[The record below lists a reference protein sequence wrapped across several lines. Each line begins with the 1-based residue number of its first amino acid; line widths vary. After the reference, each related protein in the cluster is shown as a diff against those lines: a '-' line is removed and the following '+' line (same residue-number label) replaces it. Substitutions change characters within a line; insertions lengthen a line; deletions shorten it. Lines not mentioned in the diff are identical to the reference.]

1 VALTLGVLPATAAVP
16 SATAHPAPARQQLDG
31 AGDLYR
37 VTLITGDEVTVTNSG
52 NRTTVRSVKG
62 ADNVRT
68 GYHTVVMDGSTYV
81 YPLTVLPYVAAG
93 KLDKQLFNVT
103 RLIADGYDDAHSDKL
118 PLIVR
123 YTDEAAKSRRTV
135 PPAGS
140 GSVRR
145 LDSIDGA
152 AVTEK
157 RAHASDFWSAL
168 TAGPGASAKA
178 TKPAFAG
185 GVAKVWLDG
194 KVTADLADST
204 AQIGAPKVWAQGNT
218 GAGVK
223 VAVLDSGAD
232 LTHPDLKGRVADTA
246 SFVPT
251 DEGMADSVG
260 HGTHVASTIAGT
272 GAASDGAEKGVAPG
286 ARLAIGKVLDPRG
299 RGQSSW
305 IIAGMEWAARTE
317 QAKIISMSLGG
328 SGDGTDPMSQA
339 VNALSAETGTLFV
352 VAAGNSGPTSHTV
365 DSPGAADAALTV
377 GAVDGKDRLADFS
390 GRGPRLGDDGL
401 KPEITAPGVDILAAR
416 SQDTATGSGYYTTMS
431 GTSMAT
437 PHVAG
442 AAALLA
448 SAHPDWTGQQLKQAL
463 VSSAK
468 ATPSYT
474 PYEGGAG
481 RVDAAAAVRAD
492 IFATASAYSGFH
504 PWPTA
509 PDATDVRTVTY
520 TNAGDAAVGLDLA
533 VDAGAATDV
542 FALSERRVTVP
553 AHGTTSVSLKTAVG
567 RVTADHPVSGS
578 VVATD
583 GTGSVR
589 ARTLIGASRQG
600 ERHGLTIAAKDRSGR
615 PMAGASVVLSARNI
629 WSSVTL
635 DDNGRA
641 TAQIP
646 PGVYSGW
653 LLSSVTGA
661 NGPHSQGLALLS
673 FQGVQVDRDRI
684 VTLDGRELR
693 RIGAQVPQKTTTLM
707 SRLDVSQTFG
717 DSSMSTVMMT
727 DDTQDSIWALP
738 SARQDGEGFTF
749 GARFRMEE
757 PALTIAT
764 GSHIYR
770 DILVKRGLTPL
781 PAGTRKLTAVYG
793 GQGSAGELARAGVRD
808 KAVVVRRSDLLT
820 PEQQAATAADAGAR
834 LIVIVN
840 DGVGR
845 LLPTADGS
853 LDGDPA
859 PLSMATLG
867 TDQGAALLD
876 DVRRGGVKLTVT
888 SSPTTDYLY
897 DVVHHWTGG
906 VPADPTWQEHKNE
919 LARVDVSFQNY
930 RQDTAYEFRSDQQG
944 FAGAWA
950 PFPAPAQ
957 GKRTDWL
964 TADIPWQDDAGIYGE
979 MGQVLKDFTTYRRGT
994 TSRVSWFGPIHRPRM
1009 GPLGYQPMR
1018 YGDVMWLP
1026 VPGWGD
1032 SGASHVG
1039 DAHGNFAVKNL
1050 LTLYQGDHEFPWGNN
1065 EKLLLSGL
1073 APGRLPYRLVADND
1087 RGTWANPYS
1096 RHTLTEWKFTSKAG
1110 DTETPLP
1117 LIQLDYGVKTDL
1129 SGRAHHHAGLT
1140 VTASQLPGVDSPVS
1154 TATVDLSYDDGRTWH
1169 RAAVDRQGDNWRTS
1183 LHAPR
1188 SARFVTLR
1196 VSARDGDGN
1205 SVTQTLTRAFG
1216 LR

>member
-1 VALTLGVLPATAAVP
+1 MALTLGGLPATAAVP
-16 SATAHPAPARQQLDG
+16 SAAARPAQAVQQLDT
-31 AGDLYR
+31 AGDIHRL
-37 VTLITGDEVTVTNSG
+37 TLITGDEVTVTTSG

-62 ADNVRT
+62 AGKVRT
-68 GYHTVVMDGSTYV
+68 GYHTVVVDGSTYV
-81 YPLTVLPYVAAG
+81 YPLAVLPYVASG
-93 KLDKQLFNVT
+93 RLDKQLFNVT
-103 RLIADGYDDAHSDKL
+103 RLLADGYDDAHADNL
-118 PLIVR
+118 PLIVG
-123 YTDEAAKSRRTV
+123 YTEETAKSRKTWK
-135 PPAGS
+135 PAGS
-140 GSVRR
+140 TSVRR

-152 AVTEK
+152 AVIEK
-157 RAHASDFWSAL
+157 RAHASAFWSDL
-168 TAGPGASAKA
+168 TSGPGASTKA

-204 AQIGAPKVWAQGNT
+204 AQIGATKAWAQGNT

-223 VAVLDSGAD
+223 VAVLDTGAD
-232 LTHPDLKGRVADTA
+232 VTHPDLKGQVADTA

-251 DEGMADSVG
+251 DEGVTDSVG

-272 GAASDGAEKGVAPG
+272 GSASGGEEKGVAPG

-299 RGQSSW
+299 RGQASW

-328 SGDGTDPMSQA
+328 TGDGTDPMSQA

-352 VAAGNSGPTSHTV
+352 IAAGNSGPSPHSV

-416 SQDTATGSGYYTTMS
+416 SQDSSSGSGYYTTMS

-448 SAHPDWTGQQLKQAL
+448 SAHPDWTGEQLKQAL

-481 RVDAAAAVRAD
+481 RVDAGAAVRTD
-492 IFATASAYSGFH
+492 VFATASAYAGFH
-504 PWPTA
+504 NWSTA
-509 PDATDVRTVTY
+509 PDQTVVRTVTY
-520 TNAGDAAVGLDLA
+520 SNVGGSPVDLDLT
-533 VDAGAATDV
+533 VDAGVSTDA
-542 FALSERRVTVP
+542 FSLSERRVTVP
-553 AHGTTSVSLKTAVG
+553 AHGTNSVSLTTVVDRIA
-567 RVTADHPVSGS
+567 ADHAVSGT

-583 GTGSVR
+583 STGSVR

-600 ERHGLTIAAKDRSGR
+600 ERHSLTIAAKDRSGK
-615 PMAGASVVLSARNI
+615 PIAGGSVVLAARNL
-629 WSSVTL
+629 WSSATL
-635 DDNGRA
+635 DDNGSA
-641 TAQIP
+641 TVQVP

-673 FQGVQVDRDRI
+673 FQSVEVTRDRT
-684 VTLDGRELR
+684 VALDGRQLR
-693 RIGAQVPQKTTTLM
+693 RIRAEVPQKTSTLM
-707 SRLDVSQTFG
+707 SRLDVAQQFG
-717 DSSMSTVMMT
+717 DSSVSTVLMT

-738 SARQDGEGFTF
+738 SARQDGQGFTF

-764 GSHIYR
+764 RSQTYR

-781 PAGTRKLTAVYG
+781 PAGTRKLTAVFG
-793 GQGSAGELARAGVRD
+793 GHGSADELAEADVRG
-808 KAVVVRRSDLLT
+808 KAVVVRRSDTLT

-834 LIVIVN
+834 LVVIVN

-845 LLPTADGS
+845 LLPTADGT

-859 PLSMATLG
+859 PLSMVTLDA
-867 TDQGAALLD
+867 DQGAGLLH
-876 DVRRGGVKLTVT
+876 DVRRGSVTLTVT
-888 SSPTTDYLY
+888 SSPTTNYLY

-906 VPADPTWQEHKNE
+906 VPADPTWQEHKSQ

-930 RQDTAYEFRSDQQG
+930 RQDTAYEYRSDQEG
-944 FAGAWA
+944 FSGAWA

-964 TADIPWQDDAGIYGE
+964 TADIPWQDDAGVYGE
-979 MGQVLKDFTTYRRGT
+979 MSQTLTDFTTYRRGT
-994 TSRVSWFGPIHRPRM
+994 TSQVSWFGPIHRPRM

-1018 YGDVMWLP
+1018 YGDAMWLP

-1032 SGASHVG
+1032 SGAGHVG
-1039 DAHGNFAVKNL
+1039 NAHGNFAVRNL
-1050 LTLYQGDHEFPWGNN
+1050 LTLYQGDREFPWGND
-1065 EKLLLSGL
+1065 EKLLLFGL
-1073 APGRLPYRLVADND
+1073 APERLPYRLVAEND
-1087 RGTWANPYS
+1087 RGSWANPYS
-1096 RHTLTEWKFTSKAG
+1096 RHTLTEWKFTSGAG
-1110 DTETPLP
+1110 DTDAPLP

-1129 SGRAHHHAGLT
+1129 SGRAHRHADLT
-1140 VTASQLPGVDSPVS
+1140 VTTSQLPGVESPVS
-1154 TATVDLSYDDGRTWH
+1154 TATVDLSYDDGKTWH
-1169 RAAVDRQGDNWRTS
+1169 RADLDRQGANWRTS

-1188 SARFVTLR
+1188 SAQFVTLR
-1196 VSARDGDGN
+1196 VDARDRDGN

-1216 LR
+1216 LH